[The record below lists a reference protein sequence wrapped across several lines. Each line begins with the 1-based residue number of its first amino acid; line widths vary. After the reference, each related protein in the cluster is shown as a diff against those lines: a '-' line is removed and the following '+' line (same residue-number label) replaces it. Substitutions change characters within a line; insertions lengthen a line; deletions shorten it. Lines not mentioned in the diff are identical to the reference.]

1 MRVLKVFFL
10 GFLYGWFMKW
20 IIDEIYTR
28 DNLRMITNDNE
39 YLRDRIKALEAARPR
54 SLSVQQ
60 LVSTPEHTLPAP
72 TPQLMQ
78 ASSRKDDLK
87 LIKGIGPQLEKK
99 LNQSGVTTFDQMS
112 RLTATELQAILGI
125 SKRVV
130 QNTDN
135 LISQAKKFA
144 QQNTNR

>member
-1 MRVLKVFFL
+1 
-10 GFLYGWFMKW
+10 
-20 IIDEIYTR
+20 
-28 DNLRMITNDNE
+28 
-39 YLRDRIKALEAARPR
+39 
-54 SLSVQQ
+54 
-60 LVSTPEHTLPAP
+60 
-72 TPQLMQ
+72 MQ

-87 LIKGIGPQLEKK
+87 LIKGVGPKMEEK
-99 LNQSGVTTFDQMS
+99 LNKAGVTTFDQMS

-144 QQNTNR
+144 RQNTDR